1 MTLLYNV
8 QAVPSA
14 LIDAALSEQ
23 DLLCRILGRCRFGDP
38 IDRELKSLVIG
49 DEEARTSGLGPFAP
63 KRFTYVRYNPV
74 LTKGGLTGLG
84 LGSID
89 AKKIQRMDSAKYLP
103 ELMAVGKAYA
113 KRLDLAHFGPF
124 DPGRPA

>member
-1 MTLLYNV
+1 
-8 QAVPSA
+8 
-14 LIDAALSEQ
+14 
-23 DLLCRILGRCRFGDP
+23 
-38 IDRELKSLVIG
+38 
-49 DEEARTSGLGPFAP
+49 
-63 KRFTYVRYNPV
+63 
-74 LTKGGLTGLG
+74 